1 MFRQKLRRLPVL
13 GSVYAIIAALGLVV
27 LAVGVIG
34 VAAVY
39 TTNKHVRELEE
50 VANRAFF
57 AEHANTLVYAVVMDS
72 RGIYMSA
79 DAADRATYGA
89 GVMKFLAELD
99 ANMAAWKQFVAPDD
113 RNDFARAQAQEFI
126 RFRTELVRLGNEV
139 GQAAAR
145 EWGDNDANRTNR
157 EALNREI
164 DLLAKANYVE
174 LGARGS
180 TSIPSGSSCWRPRP
194 WPAASFSPFC

>member
-1 MFRQKLRRLPVL
+1 MPAVGTRVREFVQRRLRRLPVL

-34 VAAVY
+34 VGAVY

-57 AEHANTLVYAVVMDS
+57 AEHANSLIYAVVMDS

-99 ANMAAWKQFVAPDD
+99 ANMTAWQQYVAPDD
-113 RNDFARAQAQEFI
+113 RNDFARAQARAQE
-126 RFRTELVRLGNEV
+126 LSGS
-139 GQAAAR
+139 AR
-145 EWGDNDANRTNR
+145 SWSGSAMRS
-157 EALNREI
+157 
-164 DLLAKANYVE
+164 
-174 LGARGS
+174 ARGLRARGGTTTPTGPTGKRS
-180 TSIPSGSSCWRPRP
+180 T
-194 WPAASFSPFC
+194 AK

>member
-1 MFRQKLRRLPVL
+1 MCLPQVPALRVFFFFFFFFFFLVRRMFRQKLRDLPIL

-72 RGIYMSA
+72 RGIYMSS
-79 DAADRATYGA
+79 DAPTGPTTA
-89 GVMKFLAELD
+89 LA
-99 ANMAAWKQFVAPDD
+99 
-113 RNDFARAQAQEFI
+113 
-126 RFRTELVRLGNEV
+126 
-139 GQAAAR
+139 
-145 EWGDNDANRTNR
+145 
-157 EALNREI
+157 
-164 DLLAKANYVE
+164 
-174 LGARGS
+174 S
-180 TSIPSGSSCWRPRP
+180 
-194 WPAASFSPFC
+194 

>member
-13 GSVYAIIAALGLVV
+13 GSVHAIIAALGLVV

-34 VAAVY
+34 VGAVY

-57 AEHANTLVYAVVMDS
+57 AEHANSLIYAVVMDS

-99 ANMAAWKQFVAPDD
+99 ANMTAWQQYVAPDD
-113 RNDFARAQAQEFI
+113 RNDFARAE
-126 RFRTELVRLGNEV
+126 
-139 GQAAAR
+139 
-145 EWGDNDANRTNR
+145 
-157 EALNREI
+157 
-164 DLLAKANYVE
+164 
-174 LGARGS
+174 ARGQEVLRV
-180 TSIPSGSSCWRPRP
+180 RPD
-194 WPAASFSPFC
+194 WGGLLSE